1 MKRRDAIAVLAGGGA
16 GVPGLPAQSH
26 KPLLGFS
33 LYGMKQIPV
42 REALVQIAEIGYRA
56 VELTLM
62 PTWNTEPNLLSRSD
76 RAEIRKLMGDLGL
89 VFASVQESVQLAS
102 PNTMA
107 NLGFTMNYGKKDNLE
122 RLREAAAVA
131 HEVSPGA
138 PAVIESPLGG
148 RAADWEEIKH
158 DMVGELG
165 VWAKSLEPLK
175 TVLAIKGFVGTA
187 VDRPEK
193 VLWLLDQV
201 KSPWIRCGYDYSHYK
216 LLGLDMRQT
225 IRQLAS
231 SAVFMHVK
239 DSVGTSEKYR
249 FLLPGDS
256 GEINYKDYAQTLAE
270 VGYRGPLL
278 VEVSVHVSGQPG
290 YDAVAGAKHAFDN
303 LAPFFA

>member
-1 MKRRDAIAVLAGGGA
+1 
-16 GVPGLPAQSH
+16 
-26 KPLLGFS
+26 
-33 LYGMKQIPV
+33 MKQIPV
-42 REALVQIAEIGYRA
+42 RVAINHIARIGYKA
-56 VELTLM
+56 MELTLM
-62 PTWNTEPNLLSRSD
+62 PTWNTEPKLLSVAD
-76 RAEIRKLMGDLGL
+76 RAEIRKQIGDLGL
-89 VFASVQESVQLAS
+89 ALASVQESVQLAS

-107 NLGFTMNYGKKDNLE
+107 SLGFNMSYSKKENLE

-131 HEVSPGA
+131 HEVSPGP
-138 PAVIESPLGG
+138 PAVIESPGG
-148 RAADWEEIKH
+148 RAADWEARKREIA
-158 DMVGELG
+158 GELG
-165 VWAKSLEPLK
+165 VWAKTLEGLK

-216 LLGLDMRQT
+216 VLGLDMRQT
-225 IRQLAS
+225 IRQLAG

-239 DSVGTSEKYR
+239 DSVGTAEKYR

-256 GEINYKDYAQTLAE
+256 GEINHKEYAQTLAE
-270 VGYRGPLL
+270 VGYRGSLL

-303 LAPFFA
+303 LAPFFGGNVPISG

>member
-1 MKRRDAIAVLAGGGA
+1 MRRRDVIGALTGGA
-16 GVPGLPAQSH
+16 ALMGLHAQSR

-33 LYGMKQIPV
+33 LYGMKQIPC
-42 REALVQIAEIGYRA
+42 REAISHVAKIGYKA

-62 PTWNTEPNLLSRSD
+62 PTWNTEPKLLSRAA
-76 RAEIRKLMGDLGL
+76 RAEIRKQIGDLGL
-89 VFASVQESVQLAS
+89 VLASVQESVQLAS

-107 NLGFTMNYGKKDNLE
+107 NLGFKMNYSKKENLE
-122 RLREAAAVA
+122 RLHEAAAVA
-131 HEVSPGA
+131 HEVSPGP
-138 PAVIESPLGG
+138 PAVIESPVGG
-148 RAADWEEIKH
+148 QAKEWEALKHEMAD
-158 DMVGELG
+158 ELG
-165 VWAKSLEPLK
+165 VWAKTLEGLK

-193 VLWLLDQV
+193 VLWLLDQM

-225 IRQLAS
+225 IRQLAGS
-231 SAVFMHVK
+231 TVFMHVK
-239 DSVGTSEKYR
+239 DSVGTAEKYR

-256 GEINYKDYAQTLAE
+256 GEINYKEYAQTLAE

-303 LAPFFA
+303 LVPFFA